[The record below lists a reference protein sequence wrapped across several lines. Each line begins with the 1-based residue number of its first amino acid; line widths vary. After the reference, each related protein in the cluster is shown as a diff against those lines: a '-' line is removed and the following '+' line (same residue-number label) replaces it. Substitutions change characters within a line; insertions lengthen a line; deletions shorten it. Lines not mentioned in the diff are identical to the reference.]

1 MLTRFIKFQLGTFV
15 VLTVLALIGLSIY
28 YLRLPSLA
36 GIGQYTLSVD
46 LPSAGGLYK
55 TSNVTYRGVTIG
67 QVTDIEPT
75 EKGARATLRIADR
88 YQIPV
93 DASANV
99 RSVTAIGEQ
108 YLDLVSDGKTGQY
121 FAAGQTI
128 TKSTIP
134 MPVGPA
140 LDNAYR
146 AIAAIPSDK
155 IPSVLDETA

>member
-67 QVTDIEPT
+67 QVSSPLRRAPGPRSGSPT
-75 EKGARATLRIADR
+75 N
-88 YQIPV
+88 
-93 DASANV
+93 S
-99 RSVTAIGEQ
+99 RSRSMLPPTSG
-108 YLDLVSDGKTGQY
+108 
-121 FAAGQTI
+121 
-128 TKSTIP
+128 
-134 MPVGPA
+134 
-140 LDNAYR
+140 R
-146 AIAAIPSDK
+146 
-155 IPSVLDETA
+155 